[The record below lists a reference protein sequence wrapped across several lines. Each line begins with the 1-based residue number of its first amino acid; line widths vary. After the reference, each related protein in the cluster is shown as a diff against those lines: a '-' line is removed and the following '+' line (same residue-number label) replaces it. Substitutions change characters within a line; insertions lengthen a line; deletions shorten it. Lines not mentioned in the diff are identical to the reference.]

1 MCFFLGEWLG
11 GLVVG
16 EWCSGECLGQ
26 YDWWEK
32 QTERLSI

>member
-1 MCFFLGEWLG
+1 MSFFWGEWLG

-26 YDWWEK
+26 YDWWKTDGEK
-32 QTERLSI
+32 